1 MYRPKDPF
9 TVPVLLLPVVKR
21 ENIKGTTK
29 KIFLDPAEASDDMQ
43 LFVSLRTYG
52 GTETIVNG
60 VITISD
66 TAVVETW
73 YRPDIKADCRIYVCE
88 TQRTYDII
96 SPPEDIDMRH
106 QFVKFKIRSVGGKP

>member
-9 TVPVLLLPVVKR
+9 IIPVLLLPVIKY

-29 KIFLDPAEASDDMQ
+29 KIFLDPAEASGDMQ

-88 TQRTYDII
+88 TKRTYDII

-106 QFVKFKIRSVGGKP
+106 QFVKFKIRSIGGKP

>member
-9 TVPVLLLPVVKR
+9 IIPVLLLPVIKY

-29 KIFLDPAEASDDMQ
+29 KIFLDPAEASGDMQ

-73 YRPDIKADCRIYVCE
+73 YRPDIKADCRIYVCA
-88 TQRTYDII
+88 TKRTYDII

-106 QFVKFKIRSVGGKP
+106 QFVKFKIRSIGGKP